1 MLDEDY
7 LNSLRDKEEE
17 KQKLLCE
24 IDNYQKIKLDAE
36 SKITDLEKQI
46 QELE

>member
-24 IDNYQKIKLDAE
+24 IDNYQKIIVEAQ
-36 SKITDLEKQI
+36 SKIQELEKQI
-46 QELE
+46 QSLE

>member
-1 MLDEDY
+1 LDEDY

-17 KQKLLCE
+17 KQKLLYE
-24 IDNYQKIKLDAE
+24 IDNYKKVVVDAQ
-36 SKITDLEKQI
+36 SKIADLEKCI